1 MKTAFSQ
8 PFLFEAGPR
17 AVLLLHGFT
26 GSSADVRMLGR
37 FLEKHG
43 YTSYA
48 PHYKGHGVA
57 PEQLITTGPTD
68 WWQDVVEGY
77 HYLKEQGYGEIA
89 VAGLSLGG
97 VYALKLAL
105 NEPIKGV
112 VTMCSP
118 MSMRTTEIMFQGVLE
133 YARTFKKR
141 EGKNADEIERDIE
154 KMKQVGMASLQDLQQ
169 LIVSVR
175 EEIDMLYAPIFVV
188 QSRNDRVINPDSAT
202 VIFETVES
210 INKRLQWYENSG
222 HVITLGPEKEQLH
235 EEILM
240 FLNDLEWSN

>member
-48 PHYKGHGVA
+48 PHYKGHGVE

-68 WWQDVVEGY
+68 WWCDVVEGY
-77 HYLKEQGYGEIA
+77 RYLKEQGYVEIA

-133 YARTFKKR
+133 YARTYKKR
-141 EGKNADEIERDIE
+141 EGKNADEIEREIE
-154 KMKQVGMASLQDLQQ
+154 KMKETGMASLRDLQQ
-169 LIVSVR
+169 LIISVR
-175 EEIDMLYAPIFVV
+175 DEIDMLYTPIFVV

-240 FLNDLEWSN
+240 FLNDLEWSH